1 VEFVCTFF
9 REGQKQG
16 VIRNL
21 PENALI
27 AILFGSFMEV
37 YEMIENDY
45 LSLTDE
51 LLTGVEESLW
61 AALSR
66 QS

>member
-1 VEFVCTFF
+1 
-9 REGQKQG
+9 
-16 VIRNL
+16 
-21 PENALI
+21 
-27 AILFGSFMEV
+27 MEV

-51 LLTGVEESLW
+51 LLAGVEESLW